1 MTDQTNSTVPPTDG
15 GLADNAVP
23 ATPLKRVFKIGA
35 NRITEDAAT
44 AKLSTDQIK
53 KLLQA
58 QYPEIANS
66 SVRETISGDTRIIE
80 FLKQPGTKG

>member
-1 MTDQTNSTVPPTDG
+1 MTDQTNPIVPPTDG

-23 ATPLKRVFKIGA
+23 ATPLKRVFKIGT
-35 NRITEDAAT
+35 NRVTEDSAT

-58 QYPEIANS
+58 QYPEIANAT
-66 SVRETISGDTRIIE
+66 VRETISGDTRTIE
-80 FLKQPGTKG
+80 FLPIAGRKG